1 MKKILFAFLL
11 AIGVLSA
18 NQMQP
23 SNQMQNAK
31 ATNKKPL
38 FMPKN
43 FRAVPLSKAI
53 ILQSGKA
60 KMFCPKCGM
69 TLPMFYKTNHAAT
82 VDGKVMQFC
91 SMHCLIEAMQN
102 AKEVKDI
109 KVVDNSTLK
118 FIDAKKAFYVVGS
131 SKPATMSKVSKYAFA
146 TKEAALDFA
155 KKFGGKVLD
164 FNQTLNLAKKEFNA
178 DSKMIKM
185 RQAKMAKMGEK
196 VYKQKCK
203 EVNQK
208 FNSVAEAKAYLMQ
221 NKICNGVKGKAL
233 QAVGI
238 YLKNR

>member
-1 MKKILFAFLL
+1 MQKILFVFLL
-11 AIGVLSA
+11 LFTLLGAHE
-18 NQMQP
+18 NMQ
-23 SNQMQNAK
+23 
-31 ATNKKPL
+31 TFNKKPL

-43 FRAVPLSKAI
+43 FRAVPITKAT

-69 TLPMFYKTNHAAT
+69 NLPMFYRTNHAAT

-102 AKEVKDI
+102 SKEVKDI

-146 TKEAALDFA
+146 TKKAALEFA
-155 KKFGGKVLD
+155 KKYGGEVMD
-164 FNQTLNLAKKEFNA
+164 FKQALNLAKKEFEA
-178 DSKMIKM
+178 DSKLIKM
-185 RQAKMAKMGEK
+185 RQAKMAKKGEK
-196 VYKQKCK
+196 IYKQKCK
-203 EVNQK
+203 AVDKK
-208 FNSVAEAKAYLMQ
+208 FTSIAEAKAYIVQ
-221 NKICNGVKGKAL
+221 NKICPDLKGKAL